1 MSGGVGEEQRYLD
14 HDRIEDYRLVRTI
27 PTRWDDNDHYGHVN
41 NIQYYA
47 FVDTVVNRHL
57 MTEGRLDLDTSEE
70 IGLVVESSCR
80 YRRSLAYPEDVQVG
94 ISVARVGRS
103 SVTYKAA
110 VADAQGRIAAD
121 LHFVHVYVVRA
132 TSETIPVPDRILTA
146 VAPLRLDLPG

>member
-1 MSGGVGEEQRYLD
+1 MSGGAGEEQRYLGLE
-14 HDRIEDYRLVRTI
+14 RIEDYRLVRTV

-47 FVDTVVNRHL
+47 FVDTVVNVHL
-57 MTEGRLDLDTSEE
+57 MQHGGLDLDTSEE

-94 ISVARVGRS
+94 VSVFRVGRS

-110 VADAQGRIAAD
+110 VADSQGRVAAD
-121 LHFVHVYVVRA
+121 VHFVHVYVKRA
-132 TSETIPVPDRILTA
+132 TNETIPVPDRILTA
-146 VAPLRLDLPG
+146 LAPLRLDLPA